1 MDNAFVI
8 DGIIAVVLL
17 AGALIGW
24 KRGLFKSLMGL
35 AVVVL
40 ALIGSVV
47 VADMLT
53 EPITD
58 FVAPKVEDAVVSQ
71 FSDALERSM
80 GADSPDAQAGLSE
93 MLEQYGVRGD
103 ILKPL
108 WDSVASSVF
117 GAISAAKEN
126 TVDAFRGSIS
136 ASIRTLVSGVVHA
149 VLVLVLYVVLLVVLK
164 LLTRVLDHVFD
175 LPVLSTVNNLGGAA
189 LGLIEAALLLY
200 VVVFIGS
207 RFGVKLITAHA
218 DDTYLLP
225 IFLNH
230 SPVELISSFTH
241 NA

>member
-1 MDNAFVI
+1 MDNALVI
-8 DGIIAVVLL
+8 DGIIAAVLL

-71 FSDALERSM
+71 FSDALDRSM
-80 GADSPDAQAGLSE
+80 GSDSPDAQAGLSE
-93 MLEQYGVRGD
+93 MLEQYGVSGD

-108 WDSVASSVF
+108 WDSAASSVF

-149 VLVLVLYVVLLVVLK
+149 ALVLVLYVVLLIVLK
-164 LLTRVLDHVFD
+164 LLTRALDHVFD
-175 LPVLSTVNNLGGAA
+175 LPVLSTVNGVGGAA
-189 LGLIEAALLLY
+189 IGLIEAVLLLY
-200 VVVFIGS
+200 VVVFITARLGN
-207 RFGVKLITAHA
+207 GVLTDYA

-225 IFLNH
+225 IFLNR

>member
-71 FSDALERSM
+71 FSDALDRSM
-80 GADSPDAQAGLSE
+80 GSDSPDAQAGLSE

-164 LLTRVLDHVFD
+164 LLARALDHVFD

-189 LGLIEAALLLY
+189 IGLIEAVLLLY

-207 RFGVKLITAHA
+207 HLGVKLITDHA

>member
-189 LGLIEAALLLY
+189 IGLIEAVLLLY

-207 RFGVKLITAHA
+207 HLGVKLITDHA